1 MGHTVCAART
11 HVLAVIVWFC
21 SLVMFLLGIQAAA
34 SALTIRVAPPE
45 QQKSWAPIIDSGKPP
60 LAEAAREPEKI
71 RPPPKSAAR

>member
-1 MGHTVCAART
+1 
-11 HVLAVIVWFC
+11 
-21 SLVMFLLGIQAAA
+21 
-34 SALTIRVAPPE
+34 VAPPE